1 MEQFINKLTQQLA
14 LPLPGEVAFQKMSI
28 PSRSIW
34 KPNEK
39 TRKSAVLILF
49 YKHLND
55 IYIPLILR
63 PKYDGVHAGQMAFPG
78 GRFENSDENLIRT
91 AVREA
96 QEEIGIKASDV
107 KVIGQLTEIYIA
119 PSNFLALPIVGYLPY
134 RPDFYPDPREVD
146 KIFEINLKEFLN
158 TDNIST
164 TTIKIKDFS
173 LEVPCYIIQN
183 NIIWG
188 ATALMISELNY
199 TIGNIG
205 FFE

>member
-107 KVIGQLTEIYIA
+107 KIIGQLTEIYIA
-119 PSNFLALPIVGYLPY
+119 PSNFLAQPIVGYLPY
-134 RPDFYPDPREVD
+134 KPDFYPDPREVD

-158 TDNIST
+158 TENIST